1 MIYLASKVV
10 LHVGQKKH
18 GKNKPQCAGS
28 SLKGFDASL
37 GSVLTLELLFLVLG
51 LHVGKDHG
59 KLVSRADCIICLY
72 SKVRVHHVSDKGL
85 KIVVGCWLLVAVRT
99 MTSCVDMP
107 MLPGPNCSSTVGN
120 SET

>member
-1 MIYLASKVV
+1 M
-10 LHVGQKKH
+10 
-18 GKNKPQCAGS
+18 
-28 SLKGFDASL
+28 
-37 GSVLTLELLFLVLG
+37 LER
-51 LHVGKDHG
+51 HG

-99 MTSCVDMP
+99 MTSCVNMP